1 MSHSQH
7 SSVQSRWSLITAYQG
22 AYLAPLKPHGFINL
36 DQVDIQLRLQKEAL
50 EQVNEAGICAPQICV
65 QWNASNSSSLSY
77 GFALTVSHLSNE
89 QETSQASDMV
99 MQSKGRR
106 THLQHWD
113 VGTGSWLPWTLGETL
128 WVNGKFYLG
137 SWDAVELW
145 IQNAIFSR
153 LKAILKF
160 AMNPIII
167 CNKYSSVFYW
177 SFSALHTVWEFIKYM
192 ILWDSK
198 WSKEASICK

>member
-7 SSVQSRWSLITAYQG
+7 SSVQSHWSLITAYQG

-65 QWNASNSSSLSY
+65 QWNASNSSSLSH

-89 QETSQASDMV
+89 QETTQASELV

-106 THLQHWD
+106 THQQRWD
-113 VGTGSWLPWTLGETL
+113 VGTGSWLPWTLDETL
-128 WVNGKFYLG
+128 WVNGKFCSG
-137 SWDAVELW
+137 PWDAVELW

-160 AMNPIII
+160 AMNPILI
-167 CNKYSSVFYW
+167 CHKYSSVFYW
-177 SFSALHTVWEFIKYM
+177 SSSALHTVWEFIKYM

-198 WSKEASICK
+198 WSKEASIFK